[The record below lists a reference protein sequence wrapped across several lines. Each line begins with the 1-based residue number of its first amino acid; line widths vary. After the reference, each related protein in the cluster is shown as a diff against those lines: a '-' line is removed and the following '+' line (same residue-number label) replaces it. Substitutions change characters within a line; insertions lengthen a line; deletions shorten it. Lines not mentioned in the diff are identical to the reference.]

1 MKYLCLLLALLTG
14 HAHAEVSTEIRPFIS
29 GSLKEI
35 QATHSGQAFIL
46 SLWSASCTHC
56 PAELKTLG
64 QLKKKYPAL
73 RIVLI
78 ATDTPNEIVQ
88 LDKLTKQFGLAK
100 QEQWVFADLQ
110 SEKLRFEIDPR
121 WYGELPRTYFF
132 NKEHQR
138 EGISGVVPPEQL
150 EHWITQ
156 QVK

>member
-1 MKYLCLLLALLTG
+1 MPKFPPKFAP
-14 HAHAEVSTEIRPFIS
+14 VS

-35 QATHSGQAFIL
+35 QATHAAKVHPLSGQ
-46 SLWSASCTHC
+46 
-56 PAELKTLG
+56 PAVPIVQQAQNTGPIKE
-64 QLKKKYPAL
+64 KYPAL

-78 ATDTPNEIVQ
+78 ATDTPNEIVPTGQ
-88 LDKLTKQFGLAK
+88 TYQTILVWLK

-110 SEKLRFEIDPR
+110 KRKLRFEIDPR